1 MMKLSEAS
9 TAMQGQLN
17 GADGHFQS
25 VEIDTRRLEKGAL
38 YFAIHGEYKNGH
50 DYIEQAMREGAAAS
64 VADEVFSESQS
75 VHHIRV
81 EDTTIA
87 LGMLAAHW
95 REQFSV
101 PVIGIT
107 GSNGKTTVC
116 RIVSSLFAESIPGI
130 TPQGSFNNHWG
141 VPLTL
146 LKLREQHQSAVIEM
160 GMNHA
165 GELSYLGKIVKP
177 TIALITNAAAA
188 HLEGLKTIEGVAQ
201 AKGELIDFVDIN
213 GTVVLNRDD
222 AFYSQWKTRAGNKKC
237 VSFGEHV
244 DADIQVLVAKG
255 ARLALSVCGEEALFD
270 FPLIGRHNH
279 FNAAAAVAVAV
290 VAGVSLDAIKAGLK
304 KLNAVPGRLD
314 VSQISPDYMLIDDS
328 YNANRASMLAAID
341 VLAGQAGRKVLV
353 LGAMGELG
361 VESSQIHYDIALYAK
376 EKGIDD
382 LLTLVE
388 RNDADYLQ
396 DMAACLKGFGAGSIA
411 FSTVQDLSAKITLLS
426 GARTVLVKGSRFAR
440 MERIVDT
447 LKSTGGVLC

>member
-9 TAMQGQLN
+9 SVMQGRLN
-17 GADGHFQS
+17 GHDGRFQS

-38 YFAIHGEYKNGH
+38 YFAIHGELKNGH
-50 DYIEQAMREGAAAS
+50 DFIEQAMQQGSAAS
-64 VADEVFSESQS
+64 VADEVFVESQS
-75 VHHIRV
+75 ARHIRV

-87 LGMLAAHW
+87 LGMLAAYW
-95 REQFSV
+95 RERFSV
-101 PVIGIT
+101 PVVGIT

-116 RIVSSLFAESIPGI
+116 KIVSTLFADFIPGI

-177 TIALITNAAAA
+177 NIALITNAAAA

-201 AKGELIDFVDIN
+201 AKGELIDFVDKN

-222 AFYSQWKTRAGNKKC
+222 AFYSQWKARAGNKKC
-237 VSFGEHV
+237 VSFGRHT
-244 DADIQVLVAKG
+244 DADIRILATEG
-255 ARLALSVCGEEALFD
+255 ARLKLSIMAKETTFD
-270 FPLIGRHNH
+270 FPLIGQHNRL
-279 FNAAAAVAVAV
+279 NAAAAVAVAV
-290 VAGVSLDAIKAGLK
+290 VAGVPVDAISAGLK
-304 KLNAVPGRLD
+304 KVSAVRGRLD
-314 VSQISPDYMLIDDS
+314 VLQISSDFMLIDDS

-341 VLAGQAGRKVLV
+341 VLAGQPGQKVLV

-361 VESSQIHYDIALYAK
+361 ADSTQIHYDVACYAK
-376 EKGIDD
+376 QKGVNN

-388 RNDADYLQ
+388 RNDAEYLQ
-396 DMAACLKGFGAGSIA
+396 NMAAYLKGFGVGSDAFGTVHELTTKIA
-411 FSTVQDLSAKITLLS
+411 SFSDAK
-426 GARTVLVKGSRFAR
+426 TVLVKGSRFAR
-440 MERIVDT
+440 MERILDA
-447 LKSTGGVLC
+447 LKLTGGASC

>member
-9 TAMQGQLN
+9 AAMQGVLN
-17 GADGHFQS
+17 GADGRFQS

-50 DYIEQAMREGAAAS
+50 NYIEQAMREGAAAS

-116 RIVSSLFAESIPGI
+116 QIVSGLFAESIPGI

-188 HLEGLKTIEGVAQ
+188 HLEGLKTIQGVAQ
-201 AKGELIDFVDIN
+201 AKGELIDFVEKN
-213 GTVVLNRDD
+213 GTIVLNRDD

-237 VSFGEHV
+237 VSFGVHAN
-244 DADIQVLVAKG
+244 ADVRVLLAAG
-255 ARLALSVCGEEALFD
+255 TRLELSVHGEKAVFD
-270 FPLIGRHNH
+270 FPLIGQHNSL
-279 FNAAAAVAVAV
+279 NAAAAVAVAV
-290 VAGVSLDAIKAGLK
+290 VAGVPLHAIKSGLK
-304 KLNAVPGRLD
+304 KIRAVPGRLK
-314 VSQISPDYMLIDDS
+314 VLQIAPGFMLIDDS
-328 YNANRASMLAAID
+328 YNANRASMFAAID
-341 VLAGQAGRKVLV
+341 VLAEQAGKKILA

-361 VESSQIHYDIALYAK
+361 AESSKIHHDIAFYAK
-376 EKGIDD
+376 QKGIDN

-388 RNDADYLQ
+388 RDDANYLQ
-396 DMAACLKGFGAGSIA
+396 DMAACLEGFGAGGAAS
-411 FSTVQDLSAKITLLS
+411 STVQDLAVKITSLS
-426 GARTVLVKGSRFAR
+426 GAKTILVKGSRFAR
-440 MERIVDT
+440 MERLIDT
-447 LKSTGGVLC
+447 LKNTGGASC